1 MELNMKNIKYSNV
14 LWILT
19 AVLLL
24 GFYTL
29 DLESEEASVFT
40 MPDFT
45 STTEVPQS
53 NNQNAPT
60 LQDFNDAIV
69 NIADQTN
76 PTVVTVR
83 VTKTVER
90 QNPFS
95 RFFGNPQG
103 EPEQYQRQGLG
114 SGVIVSQ
121 DGYILTNNH
130 VVANADEVEV
140 KFYDDTRTTAEV
152 VGTDPQ
158 TDIAVLKV
166 DTEDLNVIELGNSEQ
181 IRVGEMV
188 LAIGSPLQAELAHSV
203 SMGIVS
209 AKDRHVGILREQ
221 GGYEQFIQT
230 DAAINPGNS
239 GGALINMDGELIG
252 INTAIASASP
262 GSRGNVGIGFAV
274 PINIAKSVMESI
286 IEHGHVVRGYLGITM
301 GGEVDATMAK
311 ALDLDKPYGVIVGSV
326 TEDGPAEK
334 AGIREDDVIQ
344 AIDGE
349 PIRSWGAFRTA
360 IGTSSPG
367 DEVELTIIRNGDT
380 QEITVTLGEQP
391 DEMIAQQNNTTN
403 NQSMDDQLG
412 FSVRDLTADIARQL
426 QLDPGQDGVVVTEV
440 TRGSAAQRQGLQ
452 RGDVITSVDRN
463 PVTSVSEFREA
474 IRNIAE
480 NDDNVVL
487 LQVLREG
494 NKQYIAFEL

>member
-1 MELNMKNIKYSNV
+1 MKNVRSSYL
-14 LWILT
+14 LWALVAILL
-19 AVLLL
+19 V
-24 GFYTL
+24 GFYTI
-29 DLESEEASVFT
+29 DLESGQASMFT
-40 MPDFT
+40 MPDF
-45 STTEVPQS
+45 SPTTEVKEASQ
-53 NNQNAPT
+53 QTAPT
-60 LQDFNDAIV
+60 LKDFNDAIV
-69 NIADQTN
+69 NIAEETS
-76 PTVVTVR
+76 PTVVTVT

-90 QNPFS
+90 QNPLM

-103 EPEQYQRQGLG
+103 EPEQYRRQGLG

-140 KFYDDTRTTAEV
+140 QFYNDERTTAKV

-166 DTEDLNVIELGNSEQ
+166 DKEDLNVIQLGNSEQ

-188 LAIGSPLQAELAHSV
+188 LAIGSPLQDNLAHSV

-209 AKDRHVGILREQ
+209 AKNRTIGILREQ

-252 INTAIASASP
+252 INTAIASRS
-262 GSRGNVGIGFAV
+262 GGNDGIGFAV
-274 PINIAKSVMESI
+274 PINIAKSVMQSI
-286 IEHGHVVRGYLGITM
+286 IEHGHVVRGYLGISM

-326 TEDGPAEK
+326 VEGGPADE
-334 AGIREDDVIQ
+334 AGLQEDDVIQ
-344 AIDGE
+344 TINGD
-349 PIRSWGAFRTA
+349 PVQSWAAFRTA
-360 IGTSSPG
+360 IGTASPG
-367 DEVELTIIRNGDT
+367 DQVELTISRDGEARD
-380 QEITVTLGEQP
+380 ITVTLE
-391 DEMIAQQNNTTN
+391 EMPEDMMARQNRPAD

-412 FSVRDLTADIARQL
+412 FSVRELTADIARQL
-426 QLDPGQDGVVVTEV
+426 RLDPGQQGVVVTEV
-440 TRGSAAQRQGLQ
+440 TDGSAAQQQGLR
-452 RGDVITSVDRN
+452 RGDVIVEVGRNN
-463 PVTSVSEFREA
+463 PVTSVAQFREA
-474 IRNIAE
+474 ISEITE
-480 NDDNVVL
+480 DDGVVL
-487 LQVLREG
+487 LQVLRQG

>member
-1 MELNMKNIKYSNV
+1 MKNVKYSNV
-14 LWILT
+14 LWILA

-29 DLESEEASVFT
+29 DLESEEATVFT
-40 MPDFT
+40 MPDFS

-53 NNQNAPT
+53 NSQNAPT
-60 LQDFNDAIV
+60 LKDFNDAIV
-69 NIADQTN
+69 NIADQTK

-90 QNPFS
+90 QNPFA

-140 KFYDDTRTTAEV
+140 TFYDDTRITAEV

-188 LAIGSPLQAELAHSV
+188 LAIGSPLGAELAHSV

-221 GGYEQFIQT
+221 RGYEKFIQT

-239 GGALINMDGELIG
+239 GGALVNMDGELVG
-252 INTAIASASP
+252 INTAIASRS
-262 GSRGNVGIGFAV
+262 GGNDGIGFAV
-274 PINIAKSVMESI
+274 PINIAKSVMQSI
-286 IEHGHVVRGYLGITM
+286 IEHGHVTRGYLGISM

-311 ALDLDKPYGVIVGSV
+311 ALGLDQPYGVIVGSV
-326 TEDGPAEK
+326 EEDGPAEE
-334 AGIREDDVIQ
+334 AGLREDDVIQ

-349 PIRSWGAFRTA
+349 PIRNWGAFRTT

-367 DEVELTIIRNGDT
+367 DEIELTINRDGDT
-380 QEITVTLGEQP
+380 RDITVTLGEMP
-391 DEMIAQQNNTTN
+391 EEMMANQNRPTDRE
-403 NQSMDDQLG
+403 SMDDQLG
-412 FSVRDLTADIARQL
+412 FSVRGLTADIARQL
-426 QLDPGQDGVVVTEV
+426 QLDPGQQGVVVTEV
-440 TRGSAAQRQGLQ
+440 TEGSNAQRQGLR
-452 RGDVITSVDRN
+452 RGDVIVEVGRNN
-463 PVTSVSEFREA
+463 PVTSVAEFKAA
-474 IRNIAE
+474 INEIAE
-480 NDDNVVL
+480 EEDEVVL
-487 LQVLREG
+487 LRILRQG

>member
-1 MELNMKNIKYSNV
+1 MKNIKYSNV
-14 LWILT
+14 LWILA

-29 DLESEEASVFT
+29 DLESEKASVFT
-40 MPDFT
+40 MPDFS

-103 EPEQYQRQGLG
+103 EPEQYRRQGLG

-188 LAIGSPLQAELAHSV
+188 LAIGSPLGAELAHSV

-209 AKDRHVGILREQ
+209 AKDRHVGILAEQ
-221 GGYEQFIQT
+221 GGYERFIQT

-239 GGALINMDGELIG
+239 GGALVNMNGELIG
-252 INTAIASASP
+252 INTAIASRS
-262 GSRGNVGIGFAV
+262 GGNDGIGFAV

-286 IEHGHVVRGYLGITM
+286 IEHGHVTRGYLGISM

-311 ALDLDKPYGVIVGSV
+311 ALGLDQPYGVIVGSV
-326 TEDGPAEK
+326 EEDGPAKE
-334 AGIREDDVIQ
+334 AGLQEDDVIQ

-349 PIRSWGAFRTA
+349 PIRNWGAFRTE

-367 DEVELTIIRNGDT
+367 DEVELTINRDGDT
-380 QEITVTLGEQP
+380 RDITVTLGEMP
-391 DEMIAQQNNTTN
+391 DEMMANQNRPTDRE
-403 NQSMDDQLG
+403 SMDEQLG
-412 FSVRDLTADIARQL
+412 FSVRNLNSEIARQL
-426 QLDPGQDGVVVTEV
+426 QLDPGQEGVVVTEV
-440 TRGSAAQRQGLQ
+440 TRGSNAQQQGLQ
-452 RGDVITSVDRN
+452 RGDVIISVDRN
-463 PVTSVSEFREA
+463 PISSVGEFQEA
-474 IRNIAE
+474 VRSIAE
-480 NDDNVVL
+480 GDDNVVL
-487 LQVLREG
+487 LQVLRGG

>member
-1 MELNMKNIKYSNV
+1 MKNVKYSNV
-14 LWILT
+14 LWIVA

-29 DLESEEASVFT
+29 DLESEEATVFT
-40 MPDFT
+40 MPDFS
-45 STTEVPQS
+45 STTEVSQS
-53 NNQNAPT
+53 DTQNAPT
-60 LQDFNDAIV
+60 LKDFNDAIV
-69 NIADQTN
+69 NIVDQTN

-90 QNPFS
+90 QNPFA

-114 SGVIVSQ
+114 SGVIVAQ

-152 VGTDPQ
+152 VGTDPR

-181 IRVGEMV
+181 VRVGEMV
-188 LAIGSPLQAELAHSV
+188 LAIGSPLQAGLAHSV
-203 SMGIVS
+203 SKGIVS
-209 AKDRHVGILREQ
+209 AKDRNIGILAEQ
-221 GGYEQFIQT
+221 GGYERFIQT

-239 GGALINMDGELIG
+239 GGALVNMDGELIG
-252 INTAIASASP
+252 INTAIASRS
-262 GSRGNVGIGFAV
+262 GGNDGIGFAV
-274 PINIAKSVMESI
+274 PINIAKSVMQSI
-286 IEHGHVVRGYLGITM
+286 IEHGHVTRGYLGISM
-301 GGEVDATMAK
+301 GGEMDATMAK
-311 ALDLDKPYGVIVGSV
+311 ALGLDQPYGVIVGSV
-326 TEDGPAEK
+326 EEDGPAEE

-349 PIRSWGAFRTA
+349 PIRNWAAFRTE

-367 DEVELTIIRNGDT
+367 DEVELTINRDGDT
-380 QEITVTLGEQP
+380 QDITVIL
-391 DEMIAQQNNTTN
+391 DEMPEDMIANQNRPDDRE
-403 NQSMDDQLG
+403 SIDDQLG
-412 FSVRDLTADIARQL
+412 FSVRNLTADIARQL
-426 QLDPGQDGVVVTEV
+426 QLDPGQQGVVVTEV
-440 TRGSAAQRQGLQ
+440 TEGSNAQRQGLR
-452 RGDVITSVDRN
+452 RGDVIVEVGRNN
-463 PVTSVSEFREA
+463 PVTSVAEFKEA
-474 IRNIAE
+474 ISNIAE
-480 NDDNVVL
+480 DDEVVL
-487 LQVLREG
+487 LRVLRQG